1 MKIID
6 LQSKHKNTYF
16 HCLEEWSD
24 EMKDAGDSKEKW
36 YEKMKDRGLR
46 VKLAEDDQGN
56 ICGMIQYVP
65 SEYSFVDTAGFYIVK
80 CIWVYG
86 YKNGMG
92 DQQKKGIG
100 TLLIE
105 AAEQDCRELGTNGLL
120 TWGISMPFFMRAS
133 WFKKHGFKKID
144 KDNIRVL
151 LWKPFKEG
159 VMPPKLIKKKK
170 KLELTEGKVTVQA
183 FVNGWCPASNTVYER
198 MKKISEEFKE
208 YIVFEHYDT
217 TDKEIFDEWG
227 ILDAVYLDGKVVQ
240 KGAPP
245 SYEKLHRKV
254 EKKVSR
260 LKQLG

>member
-6 LQSKHKNTYF
+6 LESKHKDNYF

-46 VKLAEDDQGN
+46 VKLAEDDQGR

-86 YKNGMG
+86 YKEGMG
-92 DQQKKGIG
+92 NQQKKGIG
-100 TLLIE
+100 TQLIE
-105 AAEQDCRELGTNGLL
+105 AAEQDCRELDTNGLL
-120 TWGISMPFFMRAS
+120 VWGISMPFFMRAS

-144 KDNIRVL
+144 KDNIRIL

-159 VMPPKLIKKKK
+159 VIPPKLVKKKK
-170 KLELTEGKVTVQA
+170 KLELIEGKVTVQA
-183 FVNGWCPASNTVYER
+183 FVNGWCPASNIVYER

-208 YIVFEHYDT
+208 YIVFEYYDT
-217 TDKEIFDEWG
+217 SNKEVFDEWG
-227 ILDAVYLDGKVVQ
+227 VLDAVYLDGKVVQ

-245 SYEKLHRKV
+245 SYEKLYSKV
-254 EKKVSR
+254 AKKVSR
-260 LKQLG
+260 LK